1 MEERLVE
8 EARDGKVESVRDLL
22 ADNPA
27 IDVNWSAPNGKTALF
42 WASMKDHDSVVSLL
56 LRHRGIKVNLQMGS
70 ANETS
75 FFVACKSG
83 SAQAVKVLLEDA
95 AVNVDLP
102 DEWGLTPLVAAIDE
116 GHVNVV
122 MSWIASGRKMDL
134 GKPGDE
140 STDAIGRAEKNAEQ
154 EPGLLTL
161 LLRFKVNPAQTR
173 EDVKLELRGE
183 NMPPVSLVSLS
194 CSRAKSCFSIGEG
207 NFATSTKDSPPE
219 PAVTDIAQT
228 ENGRKR
234 TVDDREDGEIIVAS
248 DDDDDDDVVFLE
260 RPKPRSPKK
269 KRIESQGDSQPSPY
283 PPSPASLG
291 TAPSPT
297 PQDSSPAMIPVPTPS
312 FSTHADTL
320 PVLSLDG
327 HSPPSEPRD
336 DDTLPMVTEE
346 EHPSSQVQEEETT
359 QPEASTSA
367 SASQKAI
374 PHAPDSHSKTPALVP
389 ASSPKPLFS
398 TATGTTPLPSS
409 LETSRSSHIYFFSS
423 SPHQRPHNVP
433 TMQKELTRSENSAL
447 SAFFLPFLS
456 GELLSA

>member
-183 NMPPVSLVSLS
+183 NMPP
-194 CSRAKSCFSIGEG
+194 
-207 NFATSTKDSPPE
+207 P
-219 PAVTDIAQT
+219 
-228 ENGRKR
+228 
-234 TVDDREDGEIIVAS
+234 
-248 DDDDDDDVVFLE
+248 
-260 RPKPRSPKK
+260 
-269 KRIESQGDSQPSPY
+269 
-283 PPSPASLG
+283 PPSP
-291 TAPSPT
+291 
-297 PQDSSPAMIPVPTPS
+297 SSPSLV
-312 FSTHADTL
+312 
-320 PVLSLDG
+320 PVLK
-327 HSPPSEPRD
+327 
-336 DDTLPMVTEE
+336 V
-346 EHPSSQVQEEETT
+346 
-359 QPEASTSA
+359 
-367 SASQKAI
+367 ASQ
-374 PHAPDSHSKTPALVP
+374 
-389 ASSPKPLFS
+389 
-398 TATGTTPLPSS
+398 
-409 LETSRSSHIYFFSS
+409 
-423 SPHQRPHNVP
+423 
-433 TMQKELTRSENSAL
+433 
-447 SAFFLPFLS
+447 
-456 GELLSA
+456 